1 TVAVPERPP
10 LVAVT
15 VLANVPITVPATNKP
30 ELLIVPPP
38 AATDHTGVR
47 ATTLPLA
54 SLPMA
59 VNCCVRLTFS
69 ETGFGVTVIVASAPT
84 ATFTVAKPE
93 MPPLVACTVLVYVP
107 DTVPAVKRPVPLLM
121 LPAVAFTTD
130 QMGVNWTMLPT
141 ASLPTAVK
149 VCRPPVARLLGF
161 GLTVIDASGPAITV
175 TVAVP
180 EIAPL
185 VAVTVLVK

>member
-1 TVAVPERPP
+1 MTVAVPKIAP

-15 VLANVPITVPATNKP
+15 VLVNVPGVVPAVNTP
-30 ELLIVPPP
+30 VELIVPPL
-38 AATDHTGVR
+38 ATTDQVGVI

-130 QMGVNWTMLPT
+130 QTGTITTMFPFT
-141 ASLPTAVK
+141 
-149 VCRPPVARLLGF
+149 
-161 GLTVIDASGPAITV
+161 
-175 TVAVP
+175 
-180 EIAPL
+180 
-185 VAVTVLVK
+185 